1 MRAVSY
7 THLPTIFHGFDE
19 IHAFYKSALP
29 CYIKD
34 TLRKPSKTIRKETL
48 NMSLNIL
55 LIGLAVLLVVVGI
68 VSKVSSA
75 K

>member
-1 MRAVSY
+1 
-7 THLPTIFHGFDE
+7 
-19 IHAFYKSALP
+19 
-29 CYIKD
+29 
-34 TLRKPSKTIRKETL
+34 
-48 NMSLNIL
+48 MSLNVL

>member
-1 MRAVSY
+1 
-7 THLPTIFHGFDE
+7 
-19 IHAFYKSALP
+19 
-29 CYIKD
+29 
-34 TLRKPSKTIRKETL
+34 
-48 NMSLNIL
+48 MSLNIL

>member
-1 MRAVSY
+1 MAQS
-7 THLPTIFHGFDE
+7 IFHGFDE
-19 IHAFYKSALP
+19 IDAFYKSRLS

-55 LIGLAVLLVVVGI
+55 LIGLAVLLVVVAI
-68 VSKVSSA
+68 VTKATSK
-75 K
+75 